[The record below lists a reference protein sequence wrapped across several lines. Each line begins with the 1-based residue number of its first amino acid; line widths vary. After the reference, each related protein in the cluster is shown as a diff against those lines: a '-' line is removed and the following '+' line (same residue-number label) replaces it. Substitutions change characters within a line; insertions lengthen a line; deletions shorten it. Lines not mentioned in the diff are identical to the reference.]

1 MLEALQEFYNNNK
14 TMFIAIVV
22 ALASIVGFML
32 YRRHMTSKSGVSSSG
47 DNMVCDMDTG
57 ICRDHATMTPEQE
70 QMMMQQHQQMMMM
83 QQQEQ
88 QGQQQQ
94 QQGQEQFQQQQG
106 QQQQGQQQDQGQEQM
121 VSEL

>member
-32 YRRHMTSKSGVSSSG
+32 YRRHMTSKSGVSSGGG

-83 QQQEQ
+83 QQE

-94 QQGQEQFQQQQG
+94 QQGQQQQSQEQFQQQQG
-106 QQQQGQQQDQGQEQM
+106 QDQGQEQM

>member
-22 ALASIVGFML
+22 ALACIVGFML
-32 YRRHMTSKSGVSSSG
+32 YRRHMTSNSGVSSSG
-47 DNMVCDMDTG
+47 GGDMVFDMDTG
-57 ICRDHATMTPEQE
+57 ICRDHATMSPEQE
-70 QMMMQQHQQMMMM
+70 QMMIQQHQQMMMM

-88 QGQQQQ
+88 QGQQQGQQ
-94 QQGQEQFQQQQG
+94 QQGQEQFQQQQ
-106 QQQQGQQQDQGQEQM
+106 QGQDQGQEQM